1 MADFASA
8 ELRLVKRQADTSSSL
23 QNNPVL
29 ALNTTA
35 KTGVFLG
42 ATARDAV
49 LLELFRT
56 QVALS
61 SAVSKNPL
69 LPLLKVTRTANTTL
83 TGRQHGS
90 VIFAFSRCQAIE
102 SNVIHAAPALLTATL
117 TGKHVGNT
125 LPSTPRLLGIQKAG
139 IVSDT
144 SPLVRTHL
152 AICVGL
158 ITARG
163 VYNGIRNSKELQFLT
178 YAVSQTALP
187 QGQAEYNLGKG
198 ILFHSLVAGGERPGK
213 KQILTLYQ
221 RSASIT
227 TQTPPE
233 LMRAIKE
240 GQMPL
245 GSESKFDERLTIETG
260 KSWAFDEQ
268 IILTIS
274 RAREFVERELLRS
287 PRSAS
292 LVETHRQLELLK
304 SVVERVFLPAGSKV
318 GKEHSL
324 SKSQRGQS
332 SVETQPQ
339 LGLLTATMSG
349 QFVKPER
356 IDKLRQFS
364 LSSSQRTGSTDIA
377 NTPLELHIAAVTGKL
392 IGNVLNV
399 VMQKLPLIKA
409 PVQDSIIVSQM
420 DSPIPLLGGALSGAF
435 FGSGN
440 MYSLRELL
448 YRTGIWI
455 GSFRLDESVFLW
467 GTKSSIS
474 LDLKVQLTPCRS
486 FDESVT
492 VERTGSI
499 TTDEIVHLGR
509 TISCDL
515 IVELTPCKS
524 FDEIISLRKAGSGL
538 LDEQVNLSRNY
549 IESVKADETI
559 EILPRVWFDEV
570 ITLTATPTIITFDES
585 LLAEKSGMVNAD
597 EAIDLSM
604 IYAYPPGHPLYP
616 LIIAVGLGNQRVDA
630 VITLRKTEFDEC
642 ITITNNHNV
651 ALLGDVIRD
660 SDLKAKGII
669 IYAGQD
675 FVLEQ

>member
-1 MADFASA
+1 MVDFASA
-8 ELRLVKRQADTSSSL
+8 ELKFIKYQADPSSPL

-29 ALNTTA
+29 ALNTA
-35 KTGVFLG
+35 IKTGVFLG
-42 ATARDAV
+42 ATARDTV

-61 SAVSKNPL
+61 SAVSENHL
-69 LPLLKVTRTANTTL
+69 LLLAKTIRTANTTL
-83 TGRQHGS
+83 TGRQLGS

-102 SNVIHAAPALLTATL
+102 SNVIHTIPALVTATL

-125 LPSTPRLLGIQKAG
+125 LPSTPRPLGIMKAG

-144 SPLVRTHL
+144 SPLVRTLL
-152 AICVGL
+152 AISTSL

-163 VYNGIRNSKELQFLT
+163 VYNGIRNGKELQFLT

-187 QGQAEYNLGKG
+187 KGQAEYDLGTG
-198 ILFHSLVAGGERPGK
+198 TLDHASVVGGVRPGK
-213 KQILTLYQ
+213 EQILAPSRRTS
-221 RSASIT
+221 SAI

-233 LMRAIKE
+233 LSRAIKE

-245 GSESKFDERLTIETG
+245 GGESKFDERLTIETG
-260 KSWAFDEQ
+260 KSGAFDEQ

-287 PRSAS
+287 PRSES
-292 LVETHRQLELLK
+292 LVETHLQFEILK
-304 SVVERVFLPAGSKV
+304 SIVEKSFVPASLRA
-318 GKEHSL
+318 GKEQSL
-324 SKSQRGQS
+324 SKYQRDQS

-339 LGLLTATMSG
+339 LRLLTATISG
-349 QFVKPER
+349 QLVKPER
-356 IDKLRQFS
+356 IEKLRQFG
-364 LSSSQRTGSTDIA
+364 LSNSRRTGSTYIV
-377 NTPLELHIAAVTGKL
+377 NTSLELRSATVTGKL
-392 IGNVLNV
+392 IGKDLSAVP
-399 VMQKLPLIKA
+399 QEFPLLRA
-409 PVQDSIIVSQM
+409 PVQDSGIVSQM
-420 DSPIPLLGGALSGAF
+420 DSPIQLLGGMLSGAL

-440 MYSLRELL
+440 QRGLRELV
-448 YRTGIWI
+448 YNIGMWI

-467 GTKSSIS
+467 GTKSSAA
-474 LDLKVQLTPCRS
+474 LDFKVQLTPCRS
-486 FDESVT
+486 FDELVT
-492 VERTGSI
+492 VERTSSI
-499 TTDEIVHLGR
+499 AADEIVHLGR

-549 IESVKADETI
+549 MGSVKADEAV
-559 EILPRVWFDEV
+559 EILPRIWFDEV
-570 ITLTATPTIITFDES
+570 ITLTATPTIIAFDES
-585 LLAEKSGMVNAD
+585 LLAEKSGMAKAD
-597 EAIDLSM
+597 EVIDLNMTYIRS
-604 IYAYPPGHPLYP
+604 IGDTLPSYLRNAEFDESI
-616 LIIAVGLGNQRVDA
+616 LIM
-630 VITLRKTEFDEC
+630 KPEFDEC